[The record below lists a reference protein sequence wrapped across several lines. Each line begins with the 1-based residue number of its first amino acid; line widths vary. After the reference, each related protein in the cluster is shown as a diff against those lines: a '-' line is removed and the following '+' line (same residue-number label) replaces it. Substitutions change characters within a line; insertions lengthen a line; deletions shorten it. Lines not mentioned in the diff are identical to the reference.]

1 MPSVVDTVPKSAL
14 ELINN
19 AMGTYR
25 EFTGEIEYI
34 DTYPKTP
41 PSAK

>member
-1 MPSVVDTVPKSAL
+1 MPCVVDTVPKSAI

-19 AMGTYR
+19 TMAVYR
-25 EFTGEIEYI
+25 EYTGEIEYV
-34 DTYPKTP
+34 DAYPKTP